1 MERGMIRS
9 YDRTS
14 GTGMI
19 SRSES
24 TDLQFN
30 ANRII
35 GNRNDLHQG
44 DRVWFE
50 VETMQ
55 GSHVAINIRKI
66 G

>member
-1 MERGMIRS
+1 MERGMIKS

-14 GTGMI
+14 GSGTI

-30 ANRII
+30 ANRVL

-44 DRVWFE
+44 DGVWFE
-50 VETMQ
+50 VETMH
-55 GSHVAINIRKI
+55 GNHVAINIRKT